1 VSDKIPIVYLDGRF
15 LPLDQARVSVMD
27 RGFLFG
33 DGVYEMMPV
42 YGDRVFRLDEHLT
55 RLARSL
61 EAIDVPDPCSTGEW
75 KSVVHELLEKNPAA
89 GNRSIY
95 IEVTRGTGDRNHIYE
110 STRLKPTVF
119 ILCRSLAAV
128 DYSGGVGAIT
138 HPDIRWDY
146 CHIKAISLLPA
157 VMLKQRAS
165 EAGCLE
171 AILIRNGEVTEGA
184 ASNVFIVSD
193 DRIMTPPRGNEL
205 LHGITRDLVIELL
218 AGAGMACAETGVS
231 ERELRSADEIW
242 ITSSTMEVVPVVT
255 LDGKK
260 VGEGTPG
267 PQWQRVR
274 ELYNA
279 FKLKA
284 PVAGVN

>member
-1 VSDKIPIVYLDGRF
+1 MSDKTPIVYLDGRF

-42 YGDRVFRLDEHLT
+42 YGNWVFRLDEHMA

-61 EAIDVPDPCSTGEW
+61 NAIEIPDPYSPGKWE
-75 KSVVHELLEKNPAA
+75 SVVRELLEKNPAA
-89 GNRSIY
+89 GHRSIY
-95 IEVTRGTGDRNHIYE
+95 IEVTRGAGDRNHIYE
-110 STRLKPTVF
+110 STELMPTVF
-119 ILCRSLAAV
+119 MLCRPLAAR

-138 HPDIRWDY
+138 HPDIRWEY

-157 VMLKQRAS
+157 VILKQRAS
-165 EAGCLE
+165 KAGCLE
-171 AILIRNGEVTEGA
+171 AILIRNGKVTEGA
-184 ASNVFIVSD
+184 ASNVFIVRD
-193 DRIMTPPRGNEL
+193 DRVLTPPRGNEL
-205 LHGITRDLVIELL
+205 LHGITRDLVVELL
-218 AGAGMACAETGVS
+218 AGAGICCEETRVS
-231 ERELRSADEIW
+231 EQELRDADEIW

-274 ELYNA
+274 KLYDG
-279 FKLKA
+279 FKNKA
-284 PVAGVN
+284 PVGGVN

>member
-1 VSDKIPIVYLDGRF
+1 MSGKTPIVYLDGCF

-33 DGVYEMMPV
+33 DGIYEMMPV
-42 YGDRVFRLDEHLT
+42 YGDWVFRLDEHLA

-61 EAIDVPDPCSTGEW
+61 EAIEIPDPYNTGEW
-75 KSVVHELLEKNPAA
+75 KSVVRDLLEKNPAA
-89 GNRSIY
+89 GDRSVY
-95 IEVTRGTGDRNHIYE
+95 IEVTRGAGDRNHIYE
-110 STRLKPTVF
+110 STEHVPTVF
-119 ILCRSLAAV
+119 MLCRPLAAR

-157 VMLKQRAS
+157 VMLKQRARK
-165 EAGCLE
+165 AGCLE

-184 ASNVFIVSD
+184 ASNVFIVRD
-193 DRIMTPPRGNEL
+193 DRVMTPPRGNEL
-205 LHGITRDLVIELL
+205 LHGITRELVVELL
-218 AGAGMACAETGVS
+218 TGVGMCC
-231 ERELRSADEIW
+231 EETRINEQELHGADEIW

-267 PQWQRVR
+267 PQWRHAR
-274 ELYNA
+274 ELYDA
-279 FKLKA
+279 FKRKA
-284 PVAGVN
+284 PVSGVN

>member
-1 VSDKIPIVYLDGRF
+1 VSDKTSIVYLDGRF
-15 LPLDQARVSVMD
+15 LPLDQARVSVLD

-42 YGDRVFRLDEHLT
+42 YGDRVFRLDEHLE

-61 EAIDVPDPCSTGEW
+61 EAIDIPNPYGTDEW
-75 KSVVHELLEKNPAA
+75 KSLVGELLEKNPAA
-89 GNRSIY
+89 GHRSVY
-95 IEVTRGTGDRNHIYE
+95 LEVTRGAGDRNHIYE
-110 STRLKPTVF
+110 STEIEPTVF
-119 ILCRSLAAV
+119 MLCRPLAARE
-128 DYSGGVGAIT
+128 YSDGVGAIT

-165 EAGCLE
+165 KAGCLE

-184 ASNVFIVSD
+184 ASNVFIVSN
-193 DRIMTPPRGNEL
+193 DRIMTPPRSNEL
-205 LHGITRDLVIELL
+205 LHGITRDLVVELL
-218 AGAGMACAETGVS
+218 TGAGMACTETSVS
-231 ERELRSADEIW
+231 ERELRSAEEIW
-242 ITSSTMEVVPVVT
+242 ITSSTMEVVPVVS

-267 PQWQRVR
+267 PQWRRIR
-274 ELYNA
+274 ELYDT

-284 PVAGVN
+284 PVAAVN